1 MANRKWYTRSHKL
14 DQAMT
19 TRVARRMVRTGT
31 KALAL
36 FLGSP
41 VLQLSVLHLRKKE
54 WLGLQ
59 VQGEIVT
66 RFGQ

>member
-1 MANRKWYTRSHKL
+1 
-14 DQAMT
+14 
-19 TRVARRMVRTGT
+19 MVRASNMAS
-31 KALAL
+31 ALL
-36 FLGSP
+36 LWFP